1 MIALTELKK
10 GMIAVLREL
19 YPKGYKFYG
28 NEVVEGYDKPSFFTQ
43 LIPVTMENVTQHTT
57 NNTMLFVITYFQKN
71 KDEADNFKKITEI
84 RKAFGLK
91 VEIADRQINVEEMDF
106 QFIGEEGNI
115 LQIQVTINYIDDMEN
130 EEEQHEPMGGVVTRM
145 EVNNQ

>member
-10 GMIAVLREL
+10 GMNAVLREL
-19 YPKGYKFYG
+19 YPKGYKIYG
-28 NEVVEGYDKPSFFTQ
+28 NEVAEGYEKPSFFTQ
-43 LIPVTMENVTQHTT
+43 LIPATMENATQHTT
-57 NNTMLFVITYFQKN
+57 NNTMLFVITYFQKQ
-71 KDEADNFKKITEI
+71 KDEADNFRKITEI

-115 LQIQVTINYIDDMEN
+115 LQIQVTINYTDDIG
-130 EEEQHEPMGGVVTRM
+130 EEEQQHETVGGVVTRM
-145 EVNNQ
+145 EVN

>member
-10 GMIAVLREL
+10 GMIAVLRDL
-19 YPKGYKFYG
+19 YPTGYKFYG

-43 LIPVTMENVTQHTT
+43 LIPVTMENITQHTT
-57 NNTMLFVITYFQKN
+57 NNTMLFVITYFQRN
-71 KDEADNFKKITEI
+71 KDEADNLKKITEI

-115 LQIQVTINYIDDMEN
+115 LQIQVTINYIDDIEK
-130 EEEQHEPMGGVVTRM
+130 EEEQHEAIGGVVTRM
-145 EVNNQ
+145 EVN

>member
-28 NEVVEGYDKPSFFTQ
+28 NEVVEGYEKPSFFTQ
-43 LIPVTMENVTQHTT
+43 LTPVTMENVTQHTT

-71 KDEADNFKKITEI
+71 KDEEDNLKKTTEI

-91 VEIADRQINVEEMDF
+91 VEVADRQLNVEELDF
-106 QFIGEEGNI
+106 QFVGEEGNI
-115 LQIQVTINYIDDMEN
+115 LQIQVTINYIDDIEN
-130 EEEQHEPMGGVVTRM
+130 EEEQHETIGGVVTRM
-145 EVNNQ
+145 EVNG

>member
-19 YPKGYKFYG
+19 YPTGYKFYG
-28 NEVVEGYDKPSFFTQ
+28 NEVVEGYEKPSFFTQ
-43 LIPVTMENVTQHTT
+43 LIPVIMENVTQHTT

-91 VEIADRQINVEEMDF
+91 VEVADRQINVEELDY
-106 QFIGEEGNI
+106 QFVGEEGNI
-115 LQIQVTINYIDDMEN
+115 LQIQVTINYIDNIEN
-130 EEEQHEPMGGVVTRM
+130 EEEQHETIGGVVTRM
-145 EVNNQ
+145 EVN

>member
-43 LIPVTMENVTQHTT
+43 LMPVTMENVTQHTT

-71 KDEADNFKKITEI
+71 KDEEDNLKKITEI

-91 VEIADRQINVEEMDF
+91 VEVADRQINVEELDF
-106 QFIGEEGNI
+106 QFVGEEGNI
-115 LQIQVTINYIDDMEN
+115 LQIQVTINYIDDIEN
-130 EEEQHEPMGGVVTRM
+130 EEEQHETIGGVVTRM
-145 EVNNQ
+145 EVN

>member
-28 NEVVEGYDKPSFFTQ
+28 NEVVEGYDNPSFFTQ